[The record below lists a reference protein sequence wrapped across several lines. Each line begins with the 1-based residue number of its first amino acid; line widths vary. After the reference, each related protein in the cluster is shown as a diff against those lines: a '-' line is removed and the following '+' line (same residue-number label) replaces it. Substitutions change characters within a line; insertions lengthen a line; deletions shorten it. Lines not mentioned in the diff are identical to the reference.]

1 MIPKADLAAAVTE
14 AHKLGRLTDRLSRL
28 ALQIATGYL
37 ASDKFAGYSHAD
49 KQDVTGMFCI
59 RLVQTW
65 HRLDPTQNCH
75 AYLTRAANLA
85 WKDFERSNSRRLR
98 REMIG
103 AEIILQQ
110 QEAEM
115 LAIMRKVRGVNTTD
129 DEH

>member
-37 ASDKFAGYSHAD
+37 SCDKFAGYSHAD

-59 RLVQTW
+59 RLVQIW
-65 HRLDPTQNCH
+65 HRLDPEQNCH

-103 AEIILQQ
+103 AEIIRQHH
-110 QEAEM
+110 EAEM